1 MKCKYLLAL
10 FFTIS
15 CAVNPKIESLNQ
27 LPNWYITP
35 QSFDSQNLYGTGEG
49 FTIAE
54 SSKSALNNLAGKL
67 ITTISSNSSLL
78 MESNLYSINEQ
89 SRRKINEEV
98 AKITF
103 NNYQVSRSAIFN
115 AQIYSEI
122 TVNRADFIANYSQ
135 KLDLLNKQMSE
146 IFTEA
151 HNKTILEKFNH
162 LKQVNG
168 LSLEAEI
175 IASVLNSLGE
185 EREID
190 LYKSYQRS
198 YHNLSSKMEFFIED
212 KKLPLPLKQKVISNL
227 TSQNLKIVKNKNLKN
242 PNLIIVKINVDS
254 NYKEL
259 YGSHIVRLRLDF
271 NLISN
276 QNKIIKSSS
285 VENTGSSTLEK
296 EAAMKAAINGIKD
309 FNLF

>member
-115 AQIYSEI
+115 AQIYSEV

-168 LSLEAEI
+168 LSLEAEN